1 MSQLENGR
9 PIEEGNSGYALPVMT
24 QSFELPNHL
33 QEQFLS
39 LPSYV
44 NKLIQFLYII
54 CNMLFYRF

>member
-1 MSQLENGR
+1 MSQIENGR
-9 PIEEGNSGYALPVMT
+9 PIEEGNSGYAHPMMT

-44 NKLIQFLYII
+44 N
-54 CNMLFYRF
+54 